1 MQHSQPQH
9 SQPASSLMSAEDDD
23 DSSDDE
29 LLQTQMWRVQRLER
43 NEFLDS
49 RKVSCHILE
58 PMQTILI
65 GSIVMHV

>member
-9 SQPASSLMSAEDDD
+9 SQPASSLMSAEDD

-43 NEFLDS
+43 NEFLNS
-49 RKVSCHILE
+49 QKVSCHILE

-65 GSIVMHV
+65 GGIVVHV

>member
-1 MQHSQPQH
+1 
-9 SQPASSLMSAEDDD
+9 MSAEDDD

-65 GSIVMHV
+65 GGIVMHV

>member
-1 MQHSQPQH
+1 
-9 SQPASSLMSAEDDD
+9 MSAEDDDDSSDD

-65 GSIVMHV
+65 SGIVMHV